1 MSFKKYLRPKD
12 VEDIYSIKISTLAKQ
27 RQGKYGLPFHVVGR
41 KKNAQ
46 RGGVILYNVDEIND
60 YLNKKGR
67 LTLY

>member
-1 MSFKKYLRPKD
+1 MSNKKFLRPKE
-12 VEDIYSIKISTLAKQ
+12 VEEIYSIKVSTLAKQ
-27 RQGKYGLPFHVVGR
+27 RRGRYGLPFVVVGR

-60 YLNKKGR
+60 YLNRKGR

>member
-1 MSFKKYLRPKD
+1 MNKKFIRPRE
-12 VEDIYSIKISTLAKQ
+12 VEEIYSIQVSTLSKK

-46 RGGVILYNVDEIND
+46 RGGVIVYNVDEIND
-60 YLNKKGR
+60 YLIKKGR